1 MPVFWERRRLQPGEG
16 GFDSHSALRRGDDH
30 RPRVRRAVPCA
41 RPRPLFVPPAG
52 GACFRGETDH
62 HAGLR
67 NPSSRFESW
76 RKRRRSLRG
85 DPPSRTAA
93 GRGRPTPLIRAAA
106 RVRVSPQPCGA
117 SRLGTTPPSRGGR
130 AGFDSLAPYR
140 GRRPGADLRGSSRSV
155 CEPEPPSPGG
165 DDAVRGGSALEWR
178 NGRRSVLKPRGPRA
192 CRFDSCLQH
201 RSRERAHRSWRVVHL
216 GMQPRCLRGETG
228 SIPVRVADGFGRPC
242 TGVAER
248 YT

>member
-178 NGRRSVLKPRGPRA
+178 NGRRSVLKPRGAAFLEGLSFAPPPSEA
-192 CRFDSCLQH
+192 SSGADH
-201 RSRERAHRSWRVVHL
+201 
-216 GMQPRCLRGETG
+216 TG
-228 SIPVRVADGFGRPC
+228 
-242 TGVAER
+242 
-248 YT
+248 